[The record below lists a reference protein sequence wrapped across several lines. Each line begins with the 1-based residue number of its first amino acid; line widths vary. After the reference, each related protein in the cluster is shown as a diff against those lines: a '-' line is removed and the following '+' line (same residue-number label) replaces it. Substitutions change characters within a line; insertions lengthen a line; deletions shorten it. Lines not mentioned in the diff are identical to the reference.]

1 MRIETSKSHQADKNA
16 EKNEKSNF
24 KSEKSIFDSSTQI
37 KKATTVN
44 IPTVGAFEKILIEA
58 RKESGAEKDKFF
70 NGKGD
75 ASESA
80 KSAEKDEDLEL
91 SRRLEQKAELK
102 EKNRRE
108 GKGGDSSGEDESS
121 AAFSAPGFSAEKK
134 SSADAE
140 TVPAARSI
148 LHVADLERIIS
159 FVRTQTLKDSKEIT
173 IALKHS
179 VLEGLQ
185 IKISLNQSGK
195 LKAEFFAANE
205 QTKTQLKK
213 RKDELLEILNNRSS
227 KFAEIDILSL

>member
-1 MRIETSKSHQADKNA
+1 MRIETSKNHQAEKQT
-16 EKNEKSNF
+16 EKNDKSNF
-24 KSEKSIFDSSTQI
+24 KTEKTLFDSSTQV
-37 KKATTVN
+37 KKAEVSN
-44 IPTVGAFEKILIEA
+44 APTVGAFEKILIEA
-58 RKESGAEKDKFF
+58 RKESGGEKDKFF

-108 GKGGDSSGEDESS
+108 GKGGNSSGDDESS
-121 AAFSAPGFSAEKK
+121 AAFAAPSFSAEKK

-140 TVPAARSI
+140 IAPAARSI
-148 LHVADLERIIS
+148 LHVADLERIVS

-185 IKISLNQSGK
+185 IKIFLGQNGK
-195 LKAEFFAANE
+195 LKAEFLAANE

-213 RKDELLEILNNRSS
+213 RQSELLEILSNRSS
-227 KFAEIDILSL
+227 KFAEIEILSL